1 MIPNELILSI
11 LVMKGGR
18 FQNTAYLRTLASKQ
32 AQNFATRRLIRDM
45 KDMEENTIPTI
56 NVSATPMEDDLFVWH
71 ANLIGPKETLYEGSI
86 YHIEIRI
93 PENYPMQPP
102 TLKFLTAIHHPN
114 AFANGDGT
122 FRLCLDLTEVK
133 STIGEGGWNSAYS
146 IQSILVQLQSF
157 LIEGSEKYLNQK
169 AAKKDADI
177 DKITEYNQIAN
188 DYKCS
193 CCKHKGRGDPFPKIK
208 KIEEFQI
215 DSDFQTVK
223 NDIELYQDSL
233 RCFHSK
239 QSLDET
245 HLGIGL
251 KVTTIARNGEIN
263 QCNPILDYISLKS
276 FYKNGIRRSVNNE
289 TFGYWM
295 PLYFKKD
302 QKEKTLVLAKKALS
316 FICTN
321 NSNRFQQTMV
331 AKVLLKC
338 ISTTIMKII
347 EQKRHPSVLII
358 RHLLNFHVLLLMFV
372 REYPEI
378 VQQFDEEIK
387 KFISSE
393 DNRIKKN
400 CPNLALVMVYLLFS
414 EVYKFEDVIKFVN
427 EEQLDRQVFWILKKI
442 PELEDDSGTIAVDEN
457 RVRVTFNSQ
466 IMGYLL
472 VCFYHDYIKILRK
485 KFTKWNSMLEFME
498 SHTCKLEDDLEN
510 QIQKAFFNCE
520 DTIKDYKDYYTHIGV
535 KINNFDDICLRLKE
549 AVKNSKRKK
558 YHGSIDELLGL
569 PSNSEQMKSLYAK
582 REDLSQLI
590 SEGKLIQ
597 FSDAQW
603 KDKCLKRW
611 PWMKRYIGFDYEKAL
626 TPADIAEQVDEFSYE
641 YSLLCEDHIDVSKV
655 TREKFAFKSAVNHK
669 PKLISLYNEKFS
681 WRELFIKLD
690 FEENTRMLNY
700 TEDFKSYYAKL
711 PIVAQT
717 LSTVVVYISK
727 CDNLKSGFYYLAAVL
742 KELKGARSIVLKSCC
757 VSVVPY
763 KALNNIKKGLSSEK
777 EQTQGAKAENF
788 EINGVNFELSTTSQ
802 ECLYQIF
809 EQLPDLTSV
818 KIRNSN
824 VLQSKNNKLITSILT
839 NHPDLKEIFI
849 EKAITNEQIGKSV
862 ADGLMRSKKL
872 ESVTII
878 NNLTMAGNSITNIIY
893 NLSFAPRLTYLNCS
907 GNNPSNFV
915 DLVENMGKMISING
929 SLEVLILNNIPG
941 LMNNVN
947 LDFFKYIAENQSL
960 KVLSFDN
967 SKNPASSVPMHVAQ
981 YLGQALAINSQKK
994 GKIRE
999 LYLGNGILSNFS
1011 YLESLVNNSYY
1022 TNQLIEQWYGDSTKA
1037 SKMGGD
1043 DLTQHFVNNL
1053 EVLDINRCIFSGVFS
1068 HDKYKKRVNCYLPAW
1083 TKLFRIFKN
1092 LTQLNLGYSNLNSHF
1107 CEVLHSLYEEGV
1119 LPGYEGQSIS
1129 RTVQSKLVH
1138 LNLEHNPIQKEG
1150 AKHLKEALK
1159 LIPTLEVLNLSH
1171 LKLGVSGA
1179 YSMNEVIAESKS
1191 LKKVNL
1197 FCNKY
1202 DVDGARSLAKAIEK
1216 NTSIEYIDIGY
1227 NRIRDEGFKNII
1239 NALTANKDNKIKCI
1253 GLKSNYLRDTS
1264 FELLAKHIEEGKG
1277 PLRKIILKKNLI
1289 SQYLLNSLKERYEKL
1304 GEQYYID
1311 IYNKFDYNE
1320 EEKLK
1325 RSIWIH
1331 PYPANSIPTLYTFLT
1346 RIDKNERQ
1354 VGTVLNIRVRKGNDY
1369 PNRKKGE
1376 AQLFVEFAH
1385 ELSVEKALVLASKKK
1400 FIINGVNLR
1409 VFRAGSSTYF
1419 YSTNCRVKNSK
1430 TNLAKIDAAHT
1441 LRPARPARPVRGTRR

>member
-1 MIPNELILSI
+1 
-11 LVMKGGR
+11 MKGGR

-45 KDMEENTIPTI
+45 KDMEENEIPTI
-56 NVSATPMEDDLFVWH
+56 NISATPLEDDLFVWH
-71 ANLIGPKETLYEGSI
+71 ANLVGPKDTLYEGSV
-86 YHIEIRI
+86 YHIEIQI
-93 PENYPMQPP
+93 PETYPMQPP
-102 TLKFLTAIHHPN
+102 TLTFKTAIHHPN
-114 AFANGDGT
+114 AFVNPDGT
-122 FRLCLDLTEVK
+122 YRLCLDLTEVK
-133 STIGEGGWNSAYS
+133 VGNAEGGWNSAYS
-146 IQSILVQLQSF
+146 IMSILIQLQSF

-177 DKITEYNQIAN
+177 DKITEYNQVAN
-188 DYKCS
+188 DYKCP
-193 CCKHKGRGDPFPKIK
+193 CCKHKGKGDPFPKIRK
-208 KIEEFQI
+208 VEEFQL
-215 DSDFQTVK
+215 DQDFKTVK
-223 NDIELYQDSL
+223 DEEQLYNEGL

-239 QSLDET
+239 LGLEET

-302 QKEKTLVLAKKALS
+302 QKDKTLALAKKALS

-321 NSNRFQQTMV
+321 NSNRFEQKMV
-331 AKVLLKC
+331 GKVMLKC

-358 RHLLNFHVLLLMFV
+358 RHLLNFHVLLLLFV

-378 VQQFDEEIK
+378 VQQFDHEIE

-393 DNRIKKN
+393 ENRIKKN

-414 EVYKFEDVIKFVN
+414 EKYKFEDVIKYVN

-472 VCFYHDYIKILRK
+472 VCFYHDYIKILK
-485 KFTKWNSMLEFME
+485 GKFKTWVGMLEYME
-498 SHTCKLEDDLEN
+498 GKICKLDDDTEN
-510 QIQKAFFNCE
+510 KIQQAFFHTE
-520 DTIKDYKDYYTHIGV
+520 ETIKDYKDYYQHIGV
-535 KINNFDDICLRLKE
+535 EVKNFDDICQRLKE

-569 PSNSEQMKSLYAK
+569 PSNQEQTKSLFAK
-582 REDLSQLI
+582 REDLSDLI
-590 SEGKLIQ
+590 ADGKLIE

-611 PWMKRYIGFDYEKAL
+611 PWMRRYISFDYERVFA
-626 TPADIAEQVDEFSYE
+626 PADIAEHVDEFSYE

-655 TREKFAFKSAVNHK
+655 TRSKFNFKTASSHK
-669 PKLISLYNEKFS
+669 PQFTTLYNEKFS

-690 FEENTRMLNY
+690 FEENTRLLNF
-700 TEDFKSYYAKL
+700 TEDFKSYYAKV
-711 PIVAQT
+711 PIVAQY
-717 LSTVVVYISK
+717 LSTVVIYVSK
-727 CDNLKSGFYYLAAVL
+727 CDNLKSGFYYLAAIL
-742 KELKGARSIVLKSCC
+742 KHFKGVKGLKLKSCC
-757 VSVVPY
+757 VSNIPY
-763 KALNNIKKGLSSEK
+763 KALNNIKKGLSSTGSEPQSK
-777 EQTQGAKAENF
+777 IEYI
-788 EINGVNFELSTTSQ
+788 EISNCTFDLSSTSQ

-809 EQLPDLTSV
+809 EQLPNITAFKV
-818 KIRNSN
+818 INSN
-824 VLQSKNNKLITSILT
+824 ILQSKNNKLVTSILT
-839 NHPDLKEIFI
+839 NHPELKELYI
-849 EKAITNEQIGKSV
+849 EKSITSEAIGKSL
-862 ADGLMRSKKL
+862 ADGLMRTKKL
-872 ESVTII
+872 ESVTVI
-878 NNLTMAGNSITNIIY
+878 NNQSMAGNSISNILY
-893 NLSFAPRLTYLNCS
+893 NLSFAPRLTYLDCS
-907 GNNPSNFV
+907 GNNATNFN
-915 DLVENMGKMISING
+915 DLIENIGKMISINA
-929 SLEVLILNNIPG
+929 SIEVLILNNVTG
-941 LMNNVN
+941 LMNNLN
-947 LDFFKYIAENQSL
+947 LDFFKFIAENQSL
-960 KVLSFDN
+960 RVLSFDN
-967 SKNPASSVPMHVAQ
+967 SKNPGSAIPMHVIQ
-981 YLGQALAINSQKK
+981 YMAQALAINCSKK

-999 LYLGNGILSNFS
+999 LYLGNGIMHNFS
-1011 YLESLVNNSYY
+1011 YLDHFLTYCCY

-1037 SKMGGD
+1037 SKMGGE
-1043 DLTQHFVNNL
+1043 DLTSHFVLNL
-1053 EVLDINRCIFSGVFS
+1053 EVLDISRCTFSGTFS
-1068 HDKYKKRVNCYLPAW
+1068 YDKFKKQIQRTLPTW
-1083 TKLFRIFKN
+1083 TRLFRVATH
-1092 LTQLNLGYSNLNSHF
+1092 LHSLNLGYSGINSHF
-1107 CEVLHSLYEEGV
+1107 CEILHALYEEGV
-1119 LPGYEGQSIS
+1119 PTGYESYNIP

-1159 LIPTLEVLNLSH
+1159 LMPTLQVLNLSH
-1171 LKLGVSGA
+1171 IKLGVSGA
-1179 YSMNEVIAESKS
+1179 YSINEVIAESKS
-1191 LKKVNL
+1191 LKQVNL

-1239 NALTANKDNKIKCI
+1239 SALKANTQNKIRCI

-1264 FELLAKHIEEGKG
+1264 FELLMKYIQESSG
-1277 PLRKIILKKNLI
+1277 PLTKVVIKKNLV
-1289 SQYLLNSLKERYEKL
+1289 SQYLLNSFKEKYDKL
-1304 GEQYYID
+1304 GEAYYVD
-1311 IYNKFDYNE
+1311 VYNKFDYNE
-1320 EEKLK
+1320 EDKLK

-1331 PYPANSIPTLYTFLT
+1331 PFPAGSIPAIHNFLT
-1346 RIDKNERQ
+1346 KIDKNERQ
-1354 VGTVLNIRVRKGNDY
+1354 VGIVVNIRVRKGNDY

-1376 AQLFVEFAH
+1376 AHLFVEFAH

-1400 FIINGVNLR
+1400 FIISNVNLR

-1419 YSTNCRVKNSK
+1419 YSPHCRVKNSK
-1430 TNLAKIDAAHT
+1430 TNLTRGAT
-1441 LRPARPARPVRGTRR
+1441 ARPPRPDRAARPPRPVRAGRGGRR